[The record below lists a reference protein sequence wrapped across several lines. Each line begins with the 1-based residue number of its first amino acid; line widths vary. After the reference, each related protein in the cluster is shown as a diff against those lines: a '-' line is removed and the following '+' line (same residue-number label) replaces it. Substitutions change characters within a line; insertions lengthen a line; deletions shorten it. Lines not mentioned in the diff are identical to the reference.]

1 MAVKD
6 EGSVEVEAGV
16 PVRERYGLVLALLL
30 LLYVLTGVS
39 EGRLMRVVASVVW
52 LAVIL
57 AILWSPGLPRR
68 LRLIGGGAVLLVL
81 LISMFAGALDSD
93 AADGLSLMVVAVA
106 QLAAIAAIFNRI
118 MRHPTVTLQTV
129 MGGVATYA
137 LFAFAMASVYQGLDL
152 LSETQFLDGAAR
164 AGDYIYFSFVTL
176 TTLGYGD
183 ITPGTEIAKRLAV
196 VEAFVGQV
204 FVITLVARLVSLWG
218 KPLRR

>member
-1 MAVKD
+1 M
-6 EGSVEVEAGV
+6 

-30 LLYVLTGVS
+30 LIYVLTGIN
-39 EGRLMRVVASVVW
+39 EGRLVRVIATVVW
-52 LAVIL
+52 LVVVM

-81 LISMFAGALDSD
+81 VISISAGLLESD
-93 AADGLSLMVVAVA
+93 TADGLSLMLVAVA
-106 QLAAIAAIFNRI
+106 QLSAIAAIFNRI

-129 MGGVATYA
+129 MGGVAAYA
-137 LFAFAMASVYQGLDL
+137 LFAFAMASVYHGLDL
-152 LSETQFLDGAAR
+152 LSDGRFLDGAAR
-164 AGDYIYFSFVTL
+164 PGDYTYFSFVTL

-183 ITPGTEIAKRLAV
+183 ITPATEIAKRLAV